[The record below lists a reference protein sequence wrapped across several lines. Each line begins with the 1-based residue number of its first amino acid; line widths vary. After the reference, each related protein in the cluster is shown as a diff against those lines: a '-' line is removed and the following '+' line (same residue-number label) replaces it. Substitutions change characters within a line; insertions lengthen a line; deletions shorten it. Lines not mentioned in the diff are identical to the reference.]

1 MSNEMQQVWCRNVQE
16 GSRAYVH
23 VVNLIRK
30 PAWTSTMEDVAVVG
44 NHWYA
49 GPLATALLLV
59 SPLLDD
65 DDDRELRVQASPSS
79 TIRTAL
85 NFMLLLL
92 LLLLALFNAVSNS
105 WSVVTVMVSP
115 SLSV

>member
-1 MSNEMQQVWCRNVQE
+1 
-16 GSRAYVH
+16 
-23 VVNLIRK
+23 
-30 PAWTSTMEDVAVVG
+30 MEDVAVVG

-59 SPLLDD
+59 SPLLN
-65 DDDRELRVQASPSS
+65 DDDREPLVQASPSS